1 MEKLKAI
8 YYSKNGYW
16 HGQKAIDI
24 LCEKSGLSRHD
35 VTHWLKRQPIWQIYL
50 PGPKYI
56 PRPKIEEVIPNGVHQ
71 TDILYL
77 PHDTVGRKTYKY
89 CLCIIDVASRYKDAE
104 PLLDKTAAQ
113 TTAAIEKIYKRGPL
127 KFPNL
132 IQVDAGKEFLGTF
145 AKLMEKK
152 KVKVRTATPGN
163 HRQQGIVERFNR
175 TLSERLFKS
184 QYHEEIKNPSQ
195 RSTKWVKDL
204 PAVIDE
210 LNSRVTRLTGHI
222 PHEAILSPTVES
234 NSSLPS
240 KRDSTEPEKIISST
254 AIVRYLYLPGELE
267 GGRRRATD
275 PIWSLTTHRIDS
287 ITKREGSPNV
297 YKLTNDI
304 NNNQPP
310 PARIFVREEL
320 LLIPEDTDFTA

>member
-24 LCEKSGLSRHD
+24 LCEKSGLSKHD

-89 CLCIIDVASRYKDAE
+89 CLCVIDVASRYKDAE

-175 TLSERLFKS
+175 TLSERLFKT

-240 KRDSTEPEKIISST
+240 KRAAGDEKIISST
-254 AIVRYLYLPGELE
+254 AIIRYLYLPGELE

-275 PIWSLTTHRIDS
+275 PIWSLTAHRIDS

-304 NNNQPP
+304 NNDQPP

>member
-1 MEKLKAI
+1 M
-8 YYSKNGYW
+8 
-16 HGQKAIDI
+16 
-24 LCEKSGLSRHD
+24 
-35 VTHWLKRQPIWQIYL
+35 
-50 PGPKYI
+50 
-56 PRPKIEEVIPNGVHQ
+56 
-71 TDILYL
+71 
-77 PHDTVGRKTYKY
+77 
-89 CLCIIDVASRYKDAE
+89 
-104 PLLDKTAAQ
+104 
-113 TTAAIEKIYKRGPL
+113 
-127 KFPNL
+127 
-132 IQVDAGKEFLGTF
+132 
-145 AKLMEKK
+145 
-152 KVKVRTATPGN
+152 
-163 HRQQGIVERFNR
+163 
-175 TLSERLFKS
+175 
-184 QYHEEIKNPSQ
+184 
-195 RSTKWVKDL
+195 

-254 AIVRYLYLPGELE
+254 AVVRYLYLPGELE

-275 PIWSLTTHRIDS
+275 PIWSLTAHRIDS

-304 NNNQPP
+304 NNDQPP